1 MAVCLVCTCLTVE
14 CCLAGV
20 FVMLATAVA
29 PDVLLLPRVVM
40 LCSPA
45 LVLFN
50 VLFDL
55 AMVSTICI
63 VLGLHC

>member
-1 MAVCLVCTCLTVE
+1 
-14 CCLAGV
+14 
-20 FVMLATAVA
+20 MLATAVA

-55 AMVSTICI
+55 AMVSTTFI